1 MGDVGE
7 SFVDHRVGGEVMV
20 NRIVTGAHYGLRDW
34 LVQRVTAVVMA
45 FYAVVVVVM
54 LLLQPS
60 FGYDTWAGL
69 FSGNLMR
76 TFSMLFLLS
85 LFYHAWIGVRDI
97 VMDYVKPAFVRLLIH
112 VVVILALILYVIWS
126 MQILWGL

>member
-45 FYAVVVVVM
+45 IYAVVVVVI
-54 LLLQPS
+54 LLMQPS

-97 VMDYVKPAFVRLLIH
+97 VMDYVKPAFIRLLIH
-112 VVVILALILYVIWS
+112 VSVILALILYVIWS